1 MHQHST
7 SVNICVF
14 CRLTNLIYKPQL
26 TECVHQLISRVLAF
40 VASTL
45 PQSEWFFLSPRR
57 TFPFAGVS
65 TLYYFFLFAAHSVCL
80 AIHATLCCA
89 ANVEQGQKEEVQ
101 SAAHRD

>member
-1 MHQHST
+1 MCSH
-7 SVNICVF
+7 
-14 CRLTNLIYKPQL
+14 LWP
-26 TECVHQLISRVLAF
+26 
-40 VASTL
+40 L
-45 PQSEWFFLSPRR
+45 PYLKVSGFLSPRR

-65 TLYYFFLFAAHSVCL
+65 TFYYFFLFAAHSVCL